1 MALATG
7 VYVLPVELL
16 SRVFVLGA
24 ADQVLDSPF
33 LLRPDEHH
41 CVASVTD
48 FQLLVCHVCK
58 HWREVALRIS
68 CLWTSLHFREPAHIA
83 RAEAFL
89 ARTTANHPLDILVDT
104 VSVDDHIPGVTLC
117 RDEMRTIFA
126 LIIPHVARWRAFYL
140 KVRLAFFRDRNASRR
155 TFKYTCSQCDLQ
167 VRTNECKLV
176 AREALSTCGPAPRL
190 ETLQLYHFED
200 YRTTQNLYIATY
212 RPPVQIF
219 DNILPALK
227 NVSLIGVNLP
237 WAHAP
242 YLQQLHALELALHPD
257 NIRPPFKAWDAM
269 LRRSTRLR
277 RLRLHYSGPRAAD
290 EHSARVCVP
299 ALEELCLTDLDPDHL
314 TRLLHTLEL
323 PRLTTLALDLPEQD
337 FATVPEQDFTSA
349 VEMIAGVSP
358 SMPAP
363 SLPIAALHT
372 LRIIALEC
380 SPAALAALLRALVSL
395 SVLEL
400 DFGRI
405 RDPDAICSVLLET
418 IPLPPLLGTVDSDQT
433 RATCGCDDSR
443 RVPVLPRLA
452 EARLFGLTG
461 ERVRALMA
469 SRAEFAEGCGS
480 GYAVDEAE
488 HESPPSSAC
497 SSSSTPRSP
506 EDSTAS
512 SGPNIVSSDANFSTS
527 GCRRVAM
534 PRFVVRRSARGRD
547 AVLEQLVRQGRVEC
561 VDDEGGDDDDV
572 NEQDE
577 DSSEYGDEED
587 GDSDGEGESAEPPAG
602 GSTTRRR
609 GRSFVG

>member
-1 MALATG
+1 MALTTG
-7 VYVLPVELL
+7 VYCLPVELL

-89 ARTTANHPLDILVDT
+89 ARGAANHPLDILVDT

-126 LIIPHVARWRAFYL
+126 LILPHVARWRAFHL
-140 KVRLAFFRDRNASRR
+140 KVRA
-155 TFKYTCSQCDLQ
+155 
-167 VRTNECKLV
+167 NECKLI
-176 AREALSTCGPAPRL
+176 ARQALSTCGPAPRL

-212 RPPVQIF
+212 RPPVVIF
-219 DNILPALK
+219 DNVLPALK

-257 NIRPPFKAWDAM
+257 SIRPPFKDWDAM

-277 RLRLHYSGPRAAD
+277 RLRLHYSGPRTAD
-290 EHSARVCVP
+290 EHGERICVP
-299 ALEELCLTDLDPDHL
+299 ALEELSLTDLDPEHL
-314 TRLLHTLEL
+314 IRLLHTLEL
-323 PRLTTLALDLPEQD
+323 PRLATLALDLPEQD
-337 FATVPEQDFTSA
+337 FAAVPEQDFTGV

-358 SMPAP
+358 SP
-363 SLPIAALHT
+363 LPIAALHT

-380 SPAALAALLRALVSL
+380 APAALAALLRALVSL
-395 SVLEL
+395 SVFEL
-400 DFGRI
+400 DFARI
-405 RDPDAICSVLLET
+405 RDPDAICGVLLET
-418 IPLPPLLGTVDSDQT
+418 IQLPPAPLDNEETHT
-433 RATCGCDDSR
+433 RRCECEESR
-443 RVPVLPRLA
+443 RAPVLPRLE
-452 EARLFGLTG
+452 EARLFGLAG

-469 SRAEFAEGCGS
+469 FRARFAEGCGS
-480 GYAVDEAE
+480 GCFVERA
-488 HESPPSSAC
+488 ESPPSSAC
-497 SSSSTPRSP
+497 SSCSSSSAPGSP
-506 EDSTAS
+506 EDSTAAGS
-512 SGPNIVSSDANFSTS
+512 PSDHSGNIIGSDFIIRSCGRA
-527 GCRRVAM
+527 AM
-534 PRFVVRRSARGRD
+534 PRFVVRWSARRRGRD
-547 AVLEQLVRQGRVEC
+547 SVLEELVRQGRIEC
-561 VDDEGGDDDDV
+561 VDEDEGDEDDV
-572 NEQDE
+572 NDS
-577 DSSEYGDEED
+577 DSSDCGDGDEGSDVE
-587 GDSDGEGESAEPPAG
+587 GDSRGLLEDLGEEG
-602 GSTTRRR
+602 GS
-609 GRSFVG
+609 GVQ